1 LFVLVLVIVIVIV
14 IVIEDIQQHVQA
26 LVEQSTEIKEGLF
39 DRSAIGHSLDYK
51 HEQEQER
58 RGAVPNPAG

>member
-1 LFVLVLVIVIVIV
+1 VLLLVLV

-39 DRSAIGHSLDYK
+39 DRSAIGDSFDYDYDCEHEHEK
-51 HEQEQER
+51 HAR
-58 RGAVPNPAG
+58 AG